1 MSNHK
6 NIDIKTKKYSKR
18 SLNELSEKKE
28 TNPIIAQL
36 EELGYDSTYSRRLFY
51 YLHPMD
57 LDEAL
62 NYISIENGIIQHQFI
77 PDRNI
82 SNNLCYICG
91 KKQKMHLKELN
102 ISNNNENDSY
112 EILSETSSN
121 FSFNIR
127 IMKNKNMERKR
138 NNNININSEPKFE
151 LKEKEKIECKICNE
165 LFEVNSTNKVEK
177 CQHAFCNECWYDS
190 LSVKIKENKLS
201 SIKCLNYYCKEKL
214 SDNFIIN
221 LLNSDIDLINKYK
234 RYKLELDIIKD
245 PNKKLC
251 PFPNCDSFLE
261 LKNIFE
267 KNVTCENNHIFCF
280 ECLKKP
286 HGNLPC
292 NNILEQSM
300 EEYSKNH
307 LVKKCPKCSIITEK
321 NLGCNHITCTKCG
334 YQWCWLC
341 NKKYNQNHFLE
352 GKCRGFQNFQPK
364 NDSEIK
370 LVMEGKINPEEL
382 SNSQNQI
389 IINEPLMPNN
399 EVNNPQKWY
408 NIILSIIFYFFFG
421 FLYHTMKAYKDIN
434 YNIIKLVIYFL
445 FYIAFFFQ
453 LIFLNVISFIVF
465 FIISGFQI
473 SEIDY
478 GNYIRRFI
486 LFFLYIYF
494 VYFFLVYELWPYIL
508 GIDFLREKIYVSLL
522 FPFISICTFIS
533 LFPCC
538 MIFNALLNLLFL
550 MKRDNIIDDQ
560 LREYFNF
567 SLVSFYN

>member
-1 MSNHK
+1 MSNNE
-6 NIDIKTKKYSKR
+6 NIGIKINNDSKR
-18 SLNELSEKKE
+18 NLNKLSENKE
-28 TNPIIAQL
+28 MNPIVAQL
-36 EELGYDSTYSRRLFY
+36 EEFGYDSTYSRRLFY
-51 YLHPMD
+51 YLHPID

-62 NYISIENGIIQHQFI
+62 KYISIENGIIQHQFI

-91 KKQKMHLKELN
+91 NIQKMHLKELN
-102 ISNNNENDSY
+102 INNNKNDRN

-121 FSFNIR
+121 FSFNIKS
-127 IMKNKNMERKR
+127 MKNKNMERKHK
-138 NNNININSEPKFE
+138 NNININDEKKFE

-165 LFEVNSTNKVEK
+165 VFEVNSTNKVEK
-177 CQHAFCNECWYDS
+177 CQHAFCPECWYDS

-221 LLNSDIDLINKYK
+221 LLNSDINLINKYK
-234 RYKLELDIIKD
+234 RYKLELNIIND
-245 PNKKLC
+245 SNKKLC

-286 HGNLPC
+286 HGKLPC
-292 NNILEQSM
+292 NNILEESM

-334 YQWCWLC
+334 YQWCLLC
-341 NKKYNQNHFLE
+341 NKEYKQNHFLE
-352 GKCRGFQNFQPK
+352 GKCRGFQNYQPK
-364 NDSEIK
+364 NNSEIK
-370 LVMEGKINPEEL
+370 LVMEGKINPDEL

-389 IINEPLMPNN
+389 IINNALDHNN
-399 EVNNPQKWY
+399 EVYNPQKWY
-408 NIILSIIFYFFFG
+408 KNIIMIIFYFFFG
-421 FLYHTMKAYKDIN
+421 FLYHIMKALKDIY
-434 YNIIKLVIYFL
+434 YNKIHLVIYLL

-453 LIFLNVISFIVF
+453 LIFLNVISFIIF
-465 FIISGFQI
+465 FIISGFKI
-473 SEIDY
+473 SEMDY
-478 GNYIRRFI
+478 DNYIKRFI

-494 VYFFLVYELWPYIL
+494 VLFFFVYDLWPYLLVDIM
-508 GIDFLREKIYVSLL
+508 GEKIYESLL
-522 FPFISICTFIS
+522 FPFLSICTFIS
-533 LFPCC
+533 LFPYCI
-538 MIFNALLNLLFL
+538 IFNTLLNLLLL
-550 MKRDNIIDDQ
+550 MKRENIINEQ
-560 LREYFNF
+560 FRKHFNF
-567 SLVSFYN
+567 RLV